1 MQQQTAAFI
10 AFSVMLIAMGCHNNE
25 PTQQFSPGSATDIQI
40 EGTLEGGAGSEV
52 LLEEMGARAFIPI
65 DTVVCDGSGFFEFN
79 FSADQVAFYVLRY
92 GTRNRA
98 TLLIEPGEELL
109 FSGSIKDESVYSV
122 KGSRDSELLKKLS
135 DAHQKALRELAVIS
149 RSNMEIMGD
158 PAYASEKMELDR
170 KFDSVTSEFR
180 DYSLSFIH
188 TNPESLA
195 ILVALYNLYGQGL
208 PVFHPEEDLE
218 VYRYVDSALSA
229 HYSGFEAV
237 DLLHA
242 QLSEATF
249 LQEQSAHFQSIRPG
263 EIAPDFVSSRPDGS
277 ELALSDLR
285 GNYVLISFWAGW
297 SQLSREENGILNQ
310 AVSTF
315 REYPFKL
322 LQVSLDDSREVWI
335 NAIQEDRLGDWY
347 HVSDLNRW
355 ETPAADLYYLEK
367 IPSNVLVDPGG
378 RIVATDLFGKRII
391 DKLDLIFREK

>member
-1 MQQQTAAFI
+1 
-10 AFSVMLIAMGCHNNE
+10 
-25 PTQQFSPGSATDIQI
+25 
-40 EGTLEGGAGSEV
+40 
-52 LLEEMGARAFIPI
+52 
-65 DTVVCDGSGFFEFN
+65 
-79 FSADQVAFYVLRY
+79 
-92 GTRNRA
+92 
-98 TLLIEPGEELL
+98 
-109 FSGSIKDESVYSV
+109 
-122 KGSRDSELLKKLS
+122 
-135 DAHQKALRELAVIS
+135 
-149 RSNMEIMGD
+149 MEIMGD
-158 PAYASEKMELDR
+158 PAYPSEKMELDR

-322 LQVSLDDSREVWI
+322 LQVSLDETKQVWTS
-335 NAIQEDRLGDWY
+335 AIREDRLEGEQ
-347 HVSDLNRW
+347 VSDLLRW
-355 ETPAADLYYLEK
+355 DSPVVNLYQVDR
-367 IPSNVLVDPGG
+367 IPSNVLVDPSGK
-378 RIVATDLFGKRII
+378 VVETDLLGNELLE
-391 DKLDLIFREK
+391 KLESLFNP